1 MFNLGVSYYNG
12 DGVSADPTLAYAWFL
27 LAQEA
32 GNAAAGDAVKRS
44 AAEGERLGVT
54 SDALQQAAEMYL
66 KGDDLQQSDSEAAKW
81 YRKAADLKDPRAGV
95 KLAAML
101 VDGRGV
107 ERDYGQA
114 MALCQKAAQQNYAP
128 GQNCIGHL
136 YQRGLGVEANLKE
149 AAKWFDMASKR
160 GQPQA
165 MMTLAEMYWKGDGV
179 GVDRPEAYYLF
190 FLARRTGMAE
200 AKTRAQTLWLEMSKE
215 EFKHLEKK
223 LRDLRFDP
231 QKVFD
236 SMQDQSVPNPQGS
249 GHP

>member
-1 MFNLGVSYYNG
+1 MQKPRVLSGSYTAWARESGPTQKKPFAGIAGAAKQRNPQAMFNLGVSYYNG

-81 YRKAADLKDPRAGV
+81 
-95 KLAAML
+95 
-101 VDGRGV
+101 
-107 ERDYGQA
+107 
-114 MALCQKAAQQNYAP
+114 
-128 GQNCIGHL
+128 
-136 YQRGLGVEANLKE
+136 
-149 AAKWFDMASKR
+149 FDMASKR

-215 EFKHLEKK
+215 EIKHLEKK
-223 LRDLRFDP
+223 LRELRFDP

-236 SMQDQSVPNPQGS
+236 SMQDQSVPNPAQGS